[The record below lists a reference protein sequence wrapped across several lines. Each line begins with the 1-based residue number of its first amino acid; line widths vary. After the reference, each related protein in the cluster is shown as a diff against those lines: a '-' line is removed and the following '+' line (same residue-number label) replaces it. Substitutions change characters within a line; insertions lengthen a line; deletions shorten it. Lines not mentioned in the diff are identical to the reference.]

1 MSTFPTKP
9 SEPMTPPW
17 PAWLRYLS
25 EQSLLICLIILVVAT
40 FLLLRQLFHSSDELY
55 RRLALQG
62 TEIQAHTIEEF
73 RQLYT
78 SEVVDRLSTN
88 GVQVRH
94 DYRKHDGAIPLP
106 ATLTMALEERV
117 VRDWPGSHVKLVSQ
131 FPFPARRGRVLDDFE
146 RQALEALQA
155 SPIESFSRFETFDG
169 RPSLRFALPD
179 RMEGRCVACHNAHP
193 DSPKRDWKVGDVR
206 GILEVIRPLDQMVA
220 QTQAQQKW
228 AMNLLVGAYAAGILG
243 LGFVARRIQRTTRQL
258 RVAEAGTRS
267 IVDHAADGIFTFD
280 ERLWIQ
286 SFNNAAARI
295 FSLSPDAACKSSME
309 SLLTVDSL
317 APLRKYVREE
327 VARFQ
332 AGPLIAD
339 EEDSVLSCELLGVR
353 PSGVSFPMSVS
364 VSMVR
369 LGDHP
374 LFTVIVRDLTE
385 RKRIEAALE
394 KERFLM
400 RTLADNLPHAIYFKD
415 LQSRFI
421 RINKSLAKS
430 FGLSDP
436 DQAIGKTDFDF
447 FSNEHAAQSLRDEQ
461 DLLHDGAPI
470 FSHEEKETWPDGRE
484 TWVSTTKMQFKDDA
498 GNIAGTFGI
507 SRDITDIMRTR
518 FDLQKAK
525 SAAEAA
531 SRAKS
536 EFLANV
542 SHEIRTPMN
551 GIIGMTELAL
561 ETELKPEQREY
572 LMLVKS
578 SAASLL
584 DVINDIL
591 DFSKIEAGKLE
602 LSIDPMLLRDSLGE
616 TLRTL
621 SHRAD
626 AKGLELAAHVASN
639 VPDKLLGDKA
649 RLRQIVVNLVGNAVK
664 FTEQGEIVVEVTLA
678 DGPPATAASHGTE
691 ALLSMDHSRV
701 ALSVEPPRAVD
712 LHFAVRDTGI
722 GIPANK
728 LDAIF
733 NEFEQADGSTTR
745 KYGGTGLGLAISKRL
760 VELMGGRIWVE
771 SEVGVGSAFHF
782 IVRFGIPDHS
792 APEDADH
799 FPANVEGLR
808 ALIVD
813 DNATNRLILQELLTN
828 WRIVPTL
835 VASAAEA
842 LEKLDLA
849 CDAGEPYSLV
859 LLDSHMP
866 EMDGFTLAEK
876 IRERPELLGSTLMML
891 TSGGQLGDVARCR
904 ELGIAA
910 YLIKPITQSDLFDKI
925 VQVLKG
931 GSEPQG
937 ETRDPAEAGRDTAHH
952 ERPLRILLAED
963 NPVNQKLMLGLLAKG
978 KHQVT
983 IAFNGVAA
991 LKEFERATFDV
1002 ILMDVQMPEL
1012 GGFETT
1018 AEIRRREQDTGR
1030 RVPIVALTA
1039 HAMKG
1044 DRERC
1049 LEAGMDDYVS
1059 KPIQA
1064 DELFAALSRLVIT
1077 EHQPPPAAVTEV
1089 ATSDVINWQSA
1100 LESVSQDDDLLR
1112 QVVTVL
1118 IEEIPNWLNELQRAI
1133 EQADPPLLKR
1143 MAHTAK
1149 GSLAQVGAE
1158 SAAHIAERLE
1168 QMGATNQFSDALA
1181 TLAELQ
1187 GELTIRVGPALS
1199 TYLKIKGQTN

>member
-1 MSTFPTKP
+1 MSSFPTKP
-9 SEPMTPPW
+9 SDPLTPPW
-17 PAWLRYLS
+17 PTWLRKLS
-25 EQSLLICLIILVVAT
+25 EQSLLIGLIALVVAT
-40 FLLLRQLFHSSDELY
+40 FFLLRQLFDSSENLY

-62 TEIQAHTIEEF
+62 TELQAHTIEEF
-73 RQLYT
+73 RKLYT
-78 SEVVDRLSTN
+78 SEVVNRLSKQN
-88 GVQVRH
+88 IEIRH
-94 DYRKHDGAIPLP
+94 DYGGHRGAIPLP
-106 ATLTMALEERV
+106 ATLTMALEDRV
-117 VRDWPGSHVKLVSQ
+117 MRDWPGSHVRLVSQ
-131 FPFPARRGRVLDDFE
+131 FPFPARRGRVLDEFE

-155 SPIESFSRFETFDG
+155 NPIESFSRFEDFGG

-179 RMEGRCVACHNAHP
+179 RMEASCVTCHNTHP
-193 DSPKRDWKVGDVR
+193 DSPKKDWKVGDVR
-206 GILEVIRPLDQMVA
+206 GILEVIRPLDQLVA
-220 QTQAQQKW
+220 HTQQQQQW

-243 LGFVARRIQRTTRQL
+243 LGLIARRIQRTTRQL

-280 ERLWIQ
+280 EKLWIQ

-295 FSLSPDAACKSSME
+295 FSLSPQAACKSSVE
-309 SLLTVDSL
+309 SLLVVESL
-317 APLRKYVREE
+317 AEIRRYVREE
-327 VARFQ
+327 VSRFQ
-332 AGPLIAD
+332 AGTLSPEGD
-339 EEDSVLSCELLGVR
+339 EPVFTSELSGVR
-353 PSGVSFPMSVS
+353 PSGVSFPMSLS
-364 VSMVR
+364 VTMVR

-374 LFTVIVRDLTE
+374 LFTAIVRDLTE

-400 RTLADNLPHAIYFKD
+400 RTLTDNLPHAIYFKD
-415 LQSRFI
+415 RESRFI
-421 RINKSLAKS
+421 RINKSLAQA
-430 FGLSDP
+430 FGLSNP
-436 DQAIGKTDFDF
+436 EQAIGKTDFDF
-447 FSNEHAAQSLRDEQ
+447 FTDEHAAQSLHDERE
-461 DLLHDGAPI
+461 LLKSGAPI
-470 FSHEEKETWPDGRE
+470 FSREEKETWPDGRE

-507 SRDITDIMRTR
+507 SRDITEIMRTR

-525 SAAEAA
+525 TAAESA

-561 ETELKPEQREY
+561 ETDLKPEQREY

-602 LSIDPMLLRDSLGE
+602 LNVDPMLLRDSLGE

-639 VPDKLLGDKA
+639 VPDSLLGDKA
-649 RLRQIVVNLVGNAVK
+649 RLRQIVVNLVGNAIK
-664 FTEQGEIVVEVTLA
+664 FTDEGEIVVEVKLA
-678 DGPPATAASHGTE
+678 EGATSGPAAGTSE
-691 ALLSMDHSRV
+691 TLLSTEHHRTLP
-701 ALSVEPPRAVD
+701 APEPPRAVD
-712 LHFAVRDTGI
+712 LHFVVRDTGI
-722 GIPANK
+722 GIPEHK
-728 LDAIF
+728 LEAIF

-760 VELMGGRIWVE
+760 VQLMGGRIWAE
-771 SEVGVGSAFHF
+771 SKEGAGSSFHF
-782 IVRFGIPDHS
+782 IVRFGIPEHLAPVDSDHT
-792 APEDADH
+792 
-799 FPANVEGLR
+799 PANLEGLR
-808 ALIVD
+808 ALVVD

-835 VASAAEA
+835 VSSAVEA
-842 LEKLDLA
+842 LRLLDLA
-849 CDAGEPYSLV
+849 HAAGEPYSLV

-866 EMDGFTLAEK
+866 HMDGFTLAER
-876 IRERPELLGSTLMML
+876 IRERPELLGSTMMML

-925 VQVLKG
+925 IQVLKG
-931 GSEPQG
+931 GGP
-937 ETRDPAEAGRDTAHH
+937 TAHEAAVIEDAGKDPVH
-952 ERPLRILLAED
+952 GKPLRILLAED
-963 NPVNQKLMLGLLAKG
+963 NPVNQKLMIGLLAKG
-978 KHQVT
+978 KHDVT
-983 IAFNGVAA
+983 IAFNGIAA
-991 LKEFERATFDV
+991 LKEYDRATFDV

-1012 GGFETT
+1012 GGFEAT
-1018 AEIRRREQDTGR
+1018 AEIRRREQNTGR
-1030 RVPIVALTA
+1030 RIPIIALTA

-1064 DELFAALSRLVIT
+1064 SELFAALKRLVVT
-1077 EHQPPPAAVTEV
+1077 DHQASPSPASESVK
-1089 ATSDVINWQSA
+1089 SDAINWQAA
-1100 LESVSQDDDLLR
+1100 LESVSNDDDLLR
-1112 QVVTVL
+1112 EVVTVL
-1118 IEEIPNWLNELQRAI
+1118 VDEIPKWLKDMQHAI
-1133 EQADPPLLKR
+1133 EQADATLLKR
-1143 MAHTAK
+1143 TAHTAK
-1149 GSLAQVGAE
+1149 GTLGQVGAAA
-1158 SAAHIAERLE
+1158 AAHIAERLE
-1168 QMGATNQFSDALA
+1168 QMGASNQFSDALA
-1181 TLAELQ
+1181 TLVELER
-1187 GELTIRVGPALS
+1187 ELTARVSPELT
-1199 TYLKIKGQTN
+1199 TYLKIKG